1 MIDDQV
7 NLEELE
13 EMKRQ
18 RQAVQEATDDGM
30 PVAPGEDA
38 KARAE
43 MRYRRPKQWVKY
55 ARKWIGARG
64 YTVS

>member
-13 EMKRQ
+13 ETKRQ

-38 KARAE
+38 KVHPE
-43 MRYRRPKQWVKY
+43 IRYRKLKERAKY
-55 ARKWIGARG
+55 ARKWIGSG
-64 YTVS
+64 GHTVP